1 MKKLVMTLL
10 LAGLVSVP
18 LAAQEPQ
25 PQGPKGEEHQAFAK
39 AQKEHRAKMQ
49 ATQEK
54 MEKLVKEYNKLKEGK
69 KKDAKRGEIEKE
81 VAAIH
86 EEQLKFKAEQL
97 VKFEERLGKMKA
109 DFAQENSA
117 DGKKAWV
124 DQRTQALVENEGD
137 LRVLFDP
144 KEGPG
149 PRMDGPRHG
158 RMHGHQG
165 HKKCAKDGKCP
176 FGPKGPHFGKG
187 PKMDGK
193 DGNFPPPPDAEL
205 PVQKPVAK

>member
-25 PQGPKGEEHQAFAK
+25 PQGPKGDGHQAFAK
-39 AQKEHRAKMQ
+39 AQKEHRAKMK

-54 MEKLVKEYNKLKEGK
+54 MEKLVKEYNKLKDGK

-81 VAAIH
+81 VATIH
-86 EEQLKFKAEQL
+86 EEQLKFKADQL
-97 VKFEERLGKMKA
+97 VKFEERLGKMKD

-124 DQRTQALVENEGD
+124 DQRTQALIENEGD

-144 KEGPG
+144 REGEG
-149 PRMDGPRHG
+149 PRMGGPRHG
-158 RMHGHQG
+158 RMHGPRG
-165 HKKCAKDGKCP
+165 FKDGK
-176 FGPKGPHFGKG
+176 FGPKGPRMGG
-187 PKMDGK
+187 R

-205 PVQKPVAK
+205 PVQGPVAK

>member
-25 PQGPKGEEHQAFAK
+25 PQGPKGDGHQAFAK
-39 AQKEHRAKMQ
+39 AQKEHRAKMK

-69 KKDAKRGEIEKE
+69 KKDAKRAEIEKE
-81 VAAIH
+81 VADIH

-97 VKFEERLGKMKA
+97 VKFEERLSNMKEN
-109 DFAQENSA
+109 FAQENST

-124 DQRTQALVENEGD
+124 DQRTQALIENEGD
-137 LRVLFDP
+137 LRVLFEP
-144 KEGPG
+144 KEGKG
-149 PRMDGPRHG
+149 PRMGGLRHG
-158 RMHGHQG
+158 RMHGPRG
-165 HKKCAKDGKCP
+165 FKDGKCAKKDGKCA
-176 FGPKGPHFGKG
+176 FGKKGPRMG
-187 PKMDGK
+187 GK